1 MWFGLYSRNNNKMDS
16 SGFEHIF
23 AGLDRGDMFETPQMF
38 CKYVF
43 LTFLTFCNRRS
54 QGRKGVWFPQLDPV
68 LSSWEKRTAELL
80 QPQLQRAR
88 KRQQLRPQRVG
99 FCCYMCSSA
108 FSFFLS
114 FSLLSVDYLP
124 WCHGDAVHVGWLL
137 QAGRVF
143 SHWLQPWIRLCPLQP
158 LLHQSPWKTVSN
170 IYMSC
175 LVFLCV
181 WAFSD
186 CCCLC
191 VPHPQVSSEP
201 GRKGSDY
208 PNLHLGKNV
217 LRWWEEVYRLCFSCN
232 SQELKLPSTRW
243 LMEKSSSVSL
253 HMI

>member
-88 KRQQLRPQRVG
+88 KRQQLRPQYVG

-114 FSLLSVDYLP
+114 FFPALSGLPTLMSWGCSSCGMATSSRSGPQSLAAALNLTLPFTASATSVALE
-124 WCHGDAVHVGWLL
+124 
-137 QAGRVF
+137 
-143 SHWLQPWIRLCPLQP
+143 
-158 LLHQSPWKTVSN
+158 N
-170 IYMSC
+170 
-175 LVFLCV
+175 
-181 WAFSD
+181 
-186 CCCLC
+186 
-191 VPHPQVSSEP
+191 SE
-201 GRKGSDY
+201 
-208 PNLHLGKNV
+208 
-217 LRWWEEVYRLCFSCN
+217 
-232 SQELKLPSTRW
+232 
-243 LMEKSSSVSL
+243 
-253 HMI
+253 